1 VTPIWAS
8 HFWTAVAANSGPL
21 SDLIV
26 AGGLVDDRKDAELA
40 TVMGAALDEVI
51 SPDVTGIFWAKPD
64 A

>member
-1 VTPIWAS
+1 MSARHSRLAS
-8 HFWTAVAANSGPL
+8 R
-21 SDLIV
+21 
-26 AGGLVDDRKDAELA
+26 DDRKDAELA

>member
-1 VTPIWAS
+1 
-8 HFWTAVAANSGPL
+8 L